1 MYLGVMLS
9 QTVDGAKLRNLR
21 ERHGTSVSALAE
33 AAGCSN
39 WNIYRIESGNGQP
52 SPEVYGRIK
61 AALSATD
68 DDLLV
73 QEGAA

>member
-1 MYLGVMLS
+1 MLS
-9 QTVDGAKLRNLR
+9 QTVDGARLRNLR
-21 ERHGTSVSALAE
+21 ERNGISVATLAK
-33 AAGCSN
+33 AAGCTI
-39 WNIYRIESGNGQP
+39 WNIYRIESGTGQP

-61 AALSATD
+61 TTLDADD